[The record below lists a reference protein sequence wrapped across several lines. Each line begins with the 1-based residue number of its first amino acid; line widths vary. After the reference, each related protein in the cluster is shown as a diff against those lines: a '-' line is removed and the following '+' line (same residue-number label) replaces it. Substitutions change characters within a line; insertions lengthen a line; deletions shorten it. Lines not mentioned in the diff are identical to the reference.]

1 MLKNTVLTSHASE
14 GKDQHLFGVGH
25 HLRHT
30 MNVIQRRY
38 QLTNNEK
45 KYVNVAGG
53 SSGDTRMEEIRH
65 KLADAGFLVHRVP
78 GPLLLTTQG
87 GNHARPELMPFTI
100 SSAHGPTSEILT
112 SACGPMWGLGA
123 QHDPDLDVEP
133 GAHPKWSTHSLRRC
147 AATMA
152 RKFMDSADVT
162 EADIDLYMGW
172 HEKVLLKNMQRHYE
186 QMDLRRRIRQARIT
200 GYM

>member
-1 MLKNTVLTSHASE
+1 
-14 GKDQHLFGVGH
+14 
-25 HLRHT
+25 
-30 MNVIQRRY
+30 
-38 QLTNNEK
+38 
-45 KYVNVAGG
+45 
-53 SSGDTRMEEIRH
+53 
-65 KLADAGFLVHRVP
+65 
-78 GPLLLTTQG
+78 
-87 GNHARPELMPFTI
+87 
-100 SSAHGPTSEILT
+100 
-112 SACGPMWGLGA
+112 MWGLGA

-133 GAHPKWSTHSLRRC
+133 GAQPKWSTHSLRRC

-152 RKFMDSADVT
+152 RKFMDSAEVT